1 MNVWRAFPALTLT
14 ALIGALVTLGFE
26 AYAAMGLRF
35 LGSRTGL
42 LMTLWTVLPYV
53 TLLAGHWFF
62 AHPRIRRLWL
72 GFAVFEVCVATWMYL
87 QTLWLN
93 PDAQSGLIFLF
104 LPVLQASLNLGVGV
118 ALYVWQYRLR
128 RASSE

>member
-1 MNVWRAFPALTLT
+1 MNAWRQFPALMLT
-14 ALIGALVTLGFE
+14 ALIGALVALGFE
-26 AYAAMGLRF
+26 VYAAMGLRF

-42 LMTLWTVLPYV
+42 LMTLWTILPYV

-62 AHPRIRRLWL
+62 AHPRIRRHWL